1 YYSHIKDERRKKRMK
16 KFLAKYSGV
25 IACLALFVA
34 TSSANVACGYLAYQP
49 KLPEGAKKLRK
60 F

>member
-1 YYSHIKDERRKKRMK
+1 MK